1 MLAENFVHNKTPLVQ
16 LTEMAQSLAT
26 ERYSSRFLPHH
37 FMVRNLHYSD

>member
-1 MLAENFVHNKTPLVQ
+1 MLAEMFFHNKTPLAQ

-37 FMVRNLHYSD
+37 FINNLH